1 MFIRKSKFNNM
12 QNRINELEEH
22 VKGRDSIINE
32 NLRHIQALKKANEEL
47 INRIN
52 SLVNAN
58 HVLSK
63 ERDEYKAFMDRK
75 HEQDRIRSKRY
86 YDAHKAVKASSRKS
100 ISR

>member
-1 MFIRKSKFNNM
+1 MFIKKSKFNDM
-12 QNRINELEEH
+12 QNRISELERH
-22 VKGRDSIINE
+22 VKGRDSTINE
-32 NLRHIQALKKANEEL
+32 NLRHIQALKKVNEEL

-52 SLVNAN
+52 SLIETN
-58 HVLSK
+58 HTLSK

-86 YDAHKAVKASSRKS
+86 YDAHKAVKSTNRKS

>member
-1 MFIRKSKFNNM
+1 MFIKKSKFNNM
-12 QNRINELEEH
+12 QNRISELEEH
-22 VKGRDSIINE
+22 VKGCDSIINE

-58 HVLSK
+58 HTLSK

-75 HEQDRIRSKRY
+75 HEQDRVRSKRY
-86 YDAHKAVKASSRKS
+86 YDAHKAVKSNKRKS